1 MTNVRF
7 ILSVS
12 AMLAALVLLP
22 SVASAQSSIN
32 GTARDASGAVMVGVT
47 VEASSPALIE
57 GKRTVTTDGEGRYA
71 IVDVRPG
78 DYTVTFT
85 QQGFAT
91 LKQPVTVPANV
102 SVTVDG
108 SLKPGNVGETV
119 NVEAQVATVDIQDV
133 AHPDVLSRTD
143 MDTVPTARN
152 MQSLGSLASGSHLNT
167 PDVGGSLQVQQT
179 YLTAHGNQTNSD
191 TYLLDGMLIN
201 TTQSDRTIQTYVDNE
216 IIDQSTYQ
224 TSNVTADV
232 EAGGVYVN
240 MIPKDGGNQFHSD
253 IFLGFVPSA
262 FVGTNITAHEIAEGV
277 AGQSRVSQIQDLDG
291 SFGGPILKNKL
302 WFLIVGRKQVANLES
317 PGSFYT
323 NGKPGIEFDR
333 IYTGT
338 GRLTYQATPKN
349 KFSLMWQRAWKFID
363 DDIVTGAGG
372 YNDVNPSISS
382 DYRRPVMYYIL
393 QTRWT
398 ATVTPKLLLQAGL
411 SFDKLDYTVLNQ
423 PGQFMGDATAAGIAA
438 ASELDTVLLSRAVAG
453 STNVYYTF
461 DSYSYNF
468 TGQYITGSHQI
479 KFGYQDNFGP
489 AYANNEN
496 NGDAVYNYHNGV
508 PFNISVYDGPTYS
521 KPYLNH
527 DLGLY
532 LVDTWNFKRL
542 SVTGGIRWEY
552 LDNQLKAESGPAGRF
567 EPARSFPAVTC
578 STLKGVSCFK
588 DWAPRLGVVYDVF
601 GNHKTAVKAG
611 VGKYDIPIVQ
621 SNLNNF
627 NPMFLT
633 SESVSWVNA
642 PTTACQVTPG
652 LTLATMTTG
661 NPACIPL
668 GNGFGQ
674 GNIGPNP
681 NPNFGLLPNITLDP
695 NYHREYDWQ
704 FSAGVQQEVW
714 RGVTANFNWN
724 RRLEYQEEFL
734 LNSAV
739 PETSAAWTPATI
751 YNPLN
756 GAPITVFN
764 LNPSYVGLTP
774 VLHQTNAPRSLANNV
789 YNGFETTVSGRLPHK
804 ISVYFGWSLDNEWDR
819 SCEMNANAN
828 EINDPNSLRYCD
840 MSGGSSYSF
849 LGNTIQSLGAL
860 TGVPYRNEIKISGNV
875 PLKWGFELGFA
886 IFNAPV
892 NSNFSANTTTN
903 VTNTAYNIFT
913 GDVQGF
919 KGVGW
924 TISSTS
930 TYPKDCNCP
939 NPGGLVDAGLKQ
951 GSEFIP
957 LVAPGAELTPRY
969 NQDDISIRRLFRI
982 KEKYT
987 LMGEFTIFNVVNQ
1000 SIPLTQSETL
1010 GSSAAIFMTSSQCSA
1025 AGNPANCA
1033 LGGVPSVISN
1043 PRMFRLSAQ
1052 IKF

>member
-7 ILSVS
+7 IFSVS
-12 AMLAALVLLP
+12 AMMAALILLP
-22 SVASAQSSIN
+22 SIASAQSSIT

-47 VEASSPALIE
+47 VEAASPALIE

-78 DYTVTFT
+78 DYTMTFT
-85 QQGFAT
+85 MQGFAT

-119 NVEAQVATVDIQDV
+119 NVEAVVATVDVQDV

-152 MQSLGSLASGSHLNT
+152 MQSLGSLASGAHLNT
-167 PDVGGSLQVQQT
+167 PDVGGSMQVQQT

-216 IIDQSTYQ
+216 IIQESTYQ
-224 TSNVTADV
+224 TSNVSADV
-232 EAGGVYVN
+232 QAGGVYIN
-240 MIPKDGGNQFHSD
+240 MIPKDGGNEFHSD
-253 IFLGFVPSA
+253 LFLGFIPSA
-262 FVGTNITAHEIAEGV
+262 FVGTNITQQELAEGV
-277 AGQSRVSQIQDLDG
+277 TGQSRVAQIQDLDG
-291 SFGGPILKNKL
+291 SIGGPILKNKL
-302 WFLIVGRKQVANLES
+302 WFMIIGRKQVANLQS

-323 NGKPGIEFDR
+323 NGQPGIEYDR

-349 KFSLMWQRAWKFID
+349 KLSLMWMRDWKFVD

-372 YNDVNPSISS
+372 YNDVNPLISS
-382 DYRRPVMYYIL
+382 NYRRPVMYYIL

-398 ATVTPKLLLQAGL
+398 ATVTPKLLVQAGL

-423 PGQFMGDATAAGIAA
+423 PGVFVGDTTPAGMAA
-438 ASELDTVLLSRAVAG
+438 AEQLDTVQLSRAVAG
-453 STNVYYTF
+453 SSNVYYTF
-461 DSYSYNF
+461 DSYSYNM
-468 TGQYITGSHQI
+468 TGQYITGTHQI

-489 AYANNEN
+489 AYANNEY
-496 NGDAVYNYHNGV
+496 NGDAIYNYHNGV
-508 PFNISVYDGPTYS
+508 PFNITAYDTPTYA

-527 DLGLY
+527 DMGLY
-532 LVDTWNFKRL
+532 LVDTWNYKRL

-552 LDNQLKAESGPAGRF
+552 LDNEIKAETAPAGRF
-567 EPARSFPAVTC
+567 VPARSYSAITC
-578 STLKGVSCFK
+578 STISGISCFK

-601 GNHKTAVKAG
+601 GNHKTAIKG
-611 VGKYDIPIVQ
+611 GIGKYDIPIVQ

-633 SESVSWVNA
+633 SESVTWVGA

-661 NPACIPL
+661 NPNCIPV
-668 GNGFGQ
+668 GTGFGV
-674 GNIGPNP
+674 GNIGANP
-681 NPNFGLLPNITLDP
+681 NPTFGIAPNISLDP

-704 FSAGVQQEVW
+704 FSLGVQREVW
-714 RGVTANFNWN
+714 RGITANFNWN
-724 RRLEYQEEFL
+724 RRLEYQEEYVI
-734 LNSAV
+734 NSAV
-739 PETSAAWTPATI
+739 PSSAWTPATI
-751 YNPLN
+751 YNPLD
-756 GAPITVFN
+756 GSQITVFN

-789 YNGFETTVSGRLPHK
+789 YNGFETTVSGRLPHR
-804 ISVYFGWSLDNEWDR
+804 IQVYFGWSLDKEWDK
-819 SCEMNANAN
+819 SCEMNANAQ
-828 EINDPNSLRYCD
+828 ELNDPNSLRYCD
-840 MSGGSSYSF
+840 WSGANPTIDGYSV
-849 LGNTIQSLGAL
+849 QSLGAIS
-860 TGVPYRNEIKISGNV
+860 GVPYRNEIKISGNI
-875 PLKWGFELGFA
+875 PLKWGVELGFN

-892 NSNFSANTTTN
+892 NSNMTFNTIQN
-903 VTNTAYNIFT
+903 VTNTAYNAFT
-913 GDVQGF
+913 ADVQGF
-919 KGVGW
+919 KGLGW
-924 TISSTS
+924 SISST
-930 TYPKDCNCP
+930 TKYPTDCNCP
-939 NPGGLVDAGLKQ
+939 NPGGIVDANLKQ
-951 GSEFIP
+951 GTEFIP
-957 LVAPGAELTPRY
+957 LIAPGTQLTPRY
-969 NQDDISIRRLFRI
+969 NQDDLSLRRNFRI

-987 LMGEFTIFNVVNQ
+987 LGGELSIFNLANQ
-1000 SIPLTQSETL
+1000 SIVLTQSESL
-1010 GSSAAIFMTSSQCSA
+1010 GSSAAIFMTSKQCGA
-1025 AGNPANCA
+1025 AGNPTNCG

-1043 PRMFRLSAQ
+1043 PRMFRLALQ
-1052 IKF
+1052 FKF